1 MRLVGELVVKVSY
14 PSQNELGGNAK
25 GRAGFHYRKLRQEF
39 AAALHAALAATNIP
53 KATGKCRVWLKRVFR
68 PGKRPY
74 EVANLIGG
82 GKAIV
87 DVLVNR
93 GLIVDDNAKYFEGI
107 YSQVA
112 GKADQIHIRIEAI
125 LDKETS

>member
-1 MRLVGELVVKVSY
+1 MR
-14 PSQNELGGNAK
+14 
-25 GRAGFHYRKLRQEF
+25 GRAGYHYRKLRQEF
-39 AAALHAALAATNIP
+39 AAALHAALAATKIP

-68 PGKRPY
+68 PGKRLY
-74 EVANLIGG
+74 DVANLIGG

-87 DVLVNR
+87 DVLTSR
-93 GLIVDDNAKYFEGI
+93 GLILDDSPKHFEGI